1 MFLVAEVAESAEQ
14 HPFCFR
20 FLTATV
26 VMKGHQW
33 RHNQRR
39 ESVPRLYADV
49 CEVDLWA
56 LSTCTPVLAP
66 TIWNC
71 LWSWLAATECLW
83 GISHYIISALSQL
96 SISSCGPGKADIK
109 KCWQSTKLIILASSF
124 LASVFAWA
132 YFTIPAYWTT
142 CHYPHQHKRWLP
154 HSKLKSQAVQT
165 IWRYLVT
172 LVASSLLAE

>member
-109 KCWQSTKLIILASSF
+109 NAGNQQNSLFLQVPSWLLYLLGHILLYQHIEPLAIILISTKGGFPILSWNHR
-124 LASVFAWA
+124 L
-132 YFTIPAYWTT
+132 
-142 CHYPHQHKRWLP
+142 
-154 HSKLKSQAVQT
+154 
-165 IWRYLVT
+165 
-172 LVASSLLAE
+172 